1 MVLIT
6 AGLGLLLGGICE
18 LIRLAAVDLLHL
30 IEICGD
36 SVARPGLGPVDGQA
50 APRTRPPLLI
60 ADNGGAAIILRP
72 TVAAGALPEL
82 EHNAFG
88 AGIVRPFAAAAGIAK
103 PRLVS
108 RDGDRIRLMPVH
120 ESIAMVAIRRNWN
133 GGQPAFGH
141 NVGQRG
147 DSVVPIGYAAGP
159 ICRVKLLTVSERNIL
174 RDDITAA
181 LRDVKHGDAGV
192 PEVKIIRRAAGHGE
206 TGGIAGRAVIHLGHG
221 HIHSRGAQAVG
232 IVRVV
237 PELIDMQPV
246 LISAEGVGDVG
257 DAAVRHDACSDIGRG
272 EHAFAVLAGL
282 RGIVYVLEY
291 EGGLNGPV
299 GILPAG
305 CVHIL
310 GKLLREA
317 EIMVIRHGADKLVD
331 RPCLGHLRL
340 CTLCTREG
348 LPLRTVEILHAEG
361 DAVGQLAESLEVFKL
376 GALCELLPVFIHPV
390 LVDGKRHG
398 GKRIRN
404 AGLAR
409 AAVIQTV
416 DARIKRGFIA
426 GIALFD
432 IVFIRRAVGV
442 VHDEIA
448 SEGARPHAADAAV
461 VIPAHRIS

>member
-6 AGLGLLLGGICE
+6 VGSGLLLGGICE

-30 IEICGD
+30 IGIGSD

-50 APRTRPPLLI
+50 APRIRPCVLI
-60 ADNGGAAIILRP
+60 ADNGGAVILRP
-72 TVAAGALPEL
+72 TAAAGALPEL

-88 AGIVRPFAAAAGIAK
+88 AGIVRPFAAAAGIAE

-120 ESIAMVAIRRNWN
+120 ESIAVVARRRSGNS
-133 GGQPAFGH
+133 GQTAFGH

-192 PEVKIIRRAAGHGE
+192 PEVKIVRRAAGHGE
-206 TGGIAGRAVIHLGHG
+206 TGGIAGRAVIHLDHS
-221 HIHSRGAQAVG
+221 HIHFRGAQAVG

-237 PELIDMQPV
+237 PELVDMQPV

-257 DAAVRHDACSDIGRG
+257 DAAVRPDACSDIGRG
-272 EHAFAVLAGL
+272 ELASAVLAGL
-282 RGIVYVLEY
+282 RVISYVLEY

-299 GILPAG
+299 GILLAG

-340 CTLCTREG
+340 CTREW
-348 LPLRTVEILHAEG
+348 LPLRTIEILHAEG

-376 GALCELLPVFIHPV
+376 GALCELLPVFIRPV
-390 LVDGKRHG
+390 LVD
-398 GKRIRN
+398 
-404 AGLAR
+404 
-409 AAVIQTV
+409 
-416 DARIKRGFIA
+416 
-426 GIALFD
+426 
-432 IVFIRRAVGV
+432 
-442 VHDEIA
+442 
-448 SEGARPHAADAAV
+448 
-461 VIPAHRIS
+461 